1 MQIVSLA
8 GGLPLQWPEN
18 LEIMFA
24 SFATLSSAGSNLI
37 IPDCELTTMKTADA
51 FFMKQYFFAGI
62 MPFLVF
68 VVVLCWRLL
77 YTCCKKSMS
86 LTKKKLNDYT
96 ILSLVLMTFLAYP
109 MLTRLTLSTL
119 KCPWVGGQMWLMA
132 DLQEPCFQGR
142 HMFHVLALTV
152 PQLIVYVIG
161 LPLISV
167 IFITRNIKN
176 LHHKSFYTRYGLLY
190 LGYRDERAW
199 WEGVVAIRK
208 VAIVAISTFGTL
220 LGVVDI
226 QAFLGLLVVFLSIVA
241 HLVGLPFDLQ
251 KKNTV
256 MLHHLEFVAL
266 TVCWM
271 TFWGGLLFF
280 LGHEKNGT
288 IHRYVLQTCSVLLVV
303 ANVTLLIV
311 SGYLFGREYRRDK
324 VKAHLRR
331 ETKRSQLDA
340 IIEHALTTSGDQKD
354 TDKLNDI
361 KKAIS
366 VAGHEQLERIGA
378 ALKIPK
384 DPNHTSVKVKKPHHK
399 MMSSI
404 KRKLTQRFSNL
415 GTPGARRHS
424 IGHTKSTVSKAHS
437 IHQNYSQHE
446 AGFNKKTKERQ
457 ERAKRKTQLRLKA
470 RIRLKDSKALHEL
483 TIFHDLE
490 EAEVD
495 LIIDQMDH
503 IVRYK
508 GDILCH
514 QHDLS
519 DAFFVILKGSAII
532 TIDIDDEDEEE
543 QEGEEGEEGEEQ
555 VDKEEE
561 KTKEKKDL
569 DHPES
574 RPEQF
579 EVGKIETLGFFG
591 EEALLIITD
600 KDGSEKPSVGY
611 ETVVVETEK
620 CELLRLKRSAFK
632 KIMEI
637 DEHAFKDRHH
647 DHASV
652 LDQLKDTKIERVKTN
667 RMALKRRRSSLQIG
681 GGLTTS
687 LTTVVPVLLGP
698 PKGVPNL
705 LKLNGGVKEKNER
718 SLYS

>member
-152 PQLIVYVIG
+152 PQLIIYVIG

-176 LHHKSFYTRYGLLY
+176 LHQKSFYTRYGLLY

-199 WEGVVAIRK
+199 WEGIVAIRK
-208 VAIVAISTFGTL
+208 VAIVSISTFGTL

-241 HLVGLPFDLQ
+241 HLVGMPFDLQ
-251 KKNTV
+251 KENTK

-288 IHRYVLQTCSVLLVV
+288 IHRSVLEACSVLLVI

-324 VKAHLRR
+324 KKAKIRR
-331 ETKRSQLDA
+331 ATKR
-340 IIEHALTTSGDQKD
+340 
-354 TDKLNDI
+354 
-361 KKAIS
+361 
-366 VAGHEQLERIGA
+366 EQLNYKE
-378 ALKIPK
+378 K
-384 DPNHTSVKVKKPHHK
+384 K

-404 KRKLTQRFSNL
+404 KKKLTLGINNSGLQR
-415 GTPGARRHS
+415 TQ
-424 IGHTKSTVSKAHS
+424 STVSKAHA
-437 IHQNYSQHE
+437 IHRNFSLHE
-446 AGFNKKTKERQ
+446 AGFNKKTEERQ

-470 RIRLKDSKALHEL
+470 RVRLKDSKALHEL
-483 TIFHDLE
+483 NIFSALE
-490 EAEVD
+490 EAEIN

-508 GDILCH
+508 GDVLCH
-514 QHDLS
+514 QHDVS
-519 DAFFVILKGSAII
+519 DAFYVIVKGSAAV
-532 TIDIDDEDEEE
+532 TVDIVKKVGK
-543 QEGEEGEEGEEQ
+543 EGA
-555 VDKEEE
+555 V
-561 KTKEKKDL
+561 KTKTKAEAMEQGDVH
-569 DHPES
+569 DPES
-574 RPEQF
+574 RPEQLQVA
-579 EVGKIETLGFFG
+579 EIETLGFFG
-591 EEALLIITD
+591 EPALLIVME
-600 KDGSEKPSVGY
+600 KGVEKPSY
-611 ETVVVETEK
+611 RSATVYVKTDK
-620 CELLRLKRSAFK
+620 CDLLRLKRSDFK
-632 KIMEI
+632 KILEI
-637 DEHAFKDRHH
+637 DDGHVFKDKHL
-647 DHASV
+647 DNKSV
-652 LDQLKDTKIERVKTN
+652 LGQLKDTQIERVKTN
-667 RMALKRRRSSLQIG
+667 TMLLEQNRSSMLG
-681 GGLTTS
+681 GGSEGRNLTTI
-687 LTTVVPVLLGP
+687 VPILDEVGVLGP

-705 LKLNGGVKEKNER
+705 VKLNGGVNIKNER